1 MKNLNASP
9 KRFLAPIIALALA
22 LSICAG
28 SLMNLPS
35 HAQGKGSKP
44 PSPPEV
50 VDPASKIADDVKEK
64 LSTLSSSDLICILV
78 SFSGKPKGKLNA
90 FLNQNGVHLKGNF
103 DSLDQMALDV
113 PASMVMQLANYD
125 QVEFISLD
133 HQTKA
138 MGEMSLTTGAD
149 TVNKPKY
156 DATALGYVPSSGG
169 GKDIGIAFIDSGID
183 SGHYSMKVWAKDSNN
198 NWGWRNRVIAKVD
211 FTGENKPDQ
220 DPYGHGTHVATIAA
234 GSGRIAN
241 GAYMGIAPLVDIINL
256 RVLDGTGQGQVSS
269 VLSAL
274 NWILS
279 PSDPNKPWDKVYNPY
294 NKDKYNIDVVNMS
307 IGTPA
312 INSYKDD
319 PLCKAVRRLVNAG
332 IVVVAAAGNN
342 GKDENGNK
350 VYGRIHSPGNEP
362 SAITVGASNAMGT
375 DGPLDDR
382 VTTYSSRGPTRSYS
396 VDADGNKHY
405 DNQIKPDLV
414 APGNKIIAAESDY
427 QDIYTNRNYLVTHN
441 PQLDA
446 GVSAQNDRKMMW
458 LSGTSM
464 STPAVA
470 GAAALLLQAA
480 PKMTPNMVKMVL
492 MYTAQ
497 PLNGYNMFEQ
507 GAGQLN
513 IEGAMRLVKALKTDI
528 KQDSPVGTV
537 FTKQTTTV
545 TDKKTGIKTTY
556 PVLPTPQTTTAGQT
570 FTWAQGIIIGRTYAT
585 GTNLVAKWQPIYAL
599 GAVLGDGIMV
609 SDGIMVADGIMV
621 SDGVVLG
628 DGIMVSDGGVMG
640 SGYYFMSTGILVS
653 DGIMVTDGGAF
664 GDGIMV
670 SDGVVLGDGIMVS
683 DNVRAQQAMVEGD
696 PTACMPVVI
705 DPGL

>member
-9 KRFLAPIIALALA
+9 KRFLAPLIVLALA
-22 LSICAG
+22 LSICTG

-35 HAQGKGSKP
+35 NAQGKNSAQTD
-44 PSPPEV
+44 V
-50 VDPASKIADDVKEK
+50 VAPASKISSDLQEK
-64 LSTLSSSDLICILV
+64 LSTLSSSDTVCVVISL
-78 SFSGKPKGKLNA
+78 SSKRSGQLNA
-90 FLNQNGVHLKGNF
+90 LLNRNGVHLRG
-103 DSLDQMALDV
+103 DYDYLDQMALDL
-113 PASMVMQLANYD
+113 PASAVFELATFGEV
-125 QVEFISLD
+125 QFISLD
-133 HQTKA
+133 HKTKP
-138 MGEMSLTTGAD
+138 MGEISLTTGAD
-149 TVNKPKY
+149 SVNKPKY
-156 DATALGYVPSSGG
+156 DSNALGYVPSSGG
-169 GKDIGIAFIDSGID
+169 GKDVGIAFIDSGID
-183 SGHYSMKVWAKDSNN
+183 SGHYSMKVWNKDSGGNM
-198 NWGWRNRVIAKVD
+198 GWHNRVIAKVD

-234 GSGRIAN
+234 GSGRVAS
-241 GAYMGIAPLVDIINL
+241 GAYMGIAPLANIINL
-256 RVLDGTGQGQVSS
+256 RVLDSTGQGRVSS
-269 VLSAL
+269 VLNAL

-279 PSDPNKPWDKVYNPY
+279 PADPKKPWDKVYNPY

-319 PLCKAVRRLVNAG
+319 PLCKAVRRLVDTG

-350 VYGRIHSPGNEP
+350 VYGRIHSPGNDP

-396 VDADGNKHY
+396 VDADGVKHY

-414 APGNKIIAAESDY
+414 APGNKILAGESDY
-427 QDIYTNRNYLVTHN
+427 QDTYTNRNYLVTHN

-464 STPAVA
+464 STPTVA
-470 GAAALLLQAA
+470 GAAALLIQAN
-480 PKMTPNMVKMVL
+480 PKITPNMLKAIL

-497 PLNGYNMFEQ
+497 PLKGYNMFEQ
-507 GAGQLN
+507 GAGQLD
-513 IEGAMRLVKALKTDI
+513 IEGAMRLAKALKTDI
-528 KQDSPVGTV
+528 KQPSTVG
-537 FTKQTTTV
+537 
-545 TDKKTGIKTTY
+545 
-556 PVLPTPQTTTAGQT
+556 LPFVKDVKNPLPLPQTTTAGQT
-570 FTWAQGIIIGRTYAT
+570 FTWAQGIIMGRTYAT
-585 GTNLVAKWQPIYAL
+585 GTNLMFKWQAVYGL
-599 GAVLGDGIMV
+599 GVILGDGIMV

-621 SDGVVLG
+621 SDGVILG

-640 SGYYFMSTGILVS
+640 TGFYFMSTGIMVS
-653 DGIMVTDGGAF
+653 DGIMVADRGAF

-670 SDGVVLGDGIMVS
+670 SDGVILGDGIMVS
-683 DNVRAQQAMVEGD
+683 DNVRAQQAMVDGD
-696 PTACMPVVI
+696 PTACMPVIV

>member
-1 MKNLNASP
+1 MKNLIASP
-9 KRFLAPIIALALA
+9 KRFLAPLIALALA
-22 LSICAG
+22 LSICTG

-35 HAQGKGSKP
+35 HAQGKKSTQT
-44 PSPPEV
+44 EV
-50 VDPASKIADDVKEK
+50 VDPASKVADEVKEK
-64 LSTLSSSDLICILV
+64 LSMLSGSDFICILV
-78 SFSGKPKGKLNA
+78 SFSGKPKSQLNA
-90 FLNQNGVHLKGNF
+90 FLNQNGIHLKGKF

-113 PASMVMQLANYD
+113 SASLVMQLANYD

-133 HQTKA
+133 HKTKA
-138 MGEMSLTTGAD
+138 MGEISLTTGAD
-149 TVNKPKY
+149 SVNKPKY
-156 DATALGYVPSSGG
+156 DSNAKGYITGGGG
-169 GKDIGIAFIDSGID
+169 GKDVGIAFIDSGID

-198 NWGWRNRVIAKVD
+198 NWGWRNRVVAKVD

-220 DPYGHGTHVATIAA
+220 DPYGHGTHVATIAV
-234 GSGRIAN
+234 GSGRVAN
-241 GAYMGIAPLVDIINL
+241 GAYMGMAPLANIINL
-256 RVLDGTGQGQVSS
+256 RVLDGKGEGRVSS
-269 VLSAL
+269 VLNAL

-279 PSDPNKPWDKVYNPY
+279 TAHPNQPWDKVYNPY
-294 NKDKYNIDVVNMS
+294 NKDTYNIEVVNMS

-319 PLCKAVRRLVNAG
+319 PLCKAVRRLVDAG

-342 GKDENGNK
+342 GKDENGTK

-396 VDADGNKHY
+396 VDADGVKHY

-414 APGNKIIAAESDY
+414 APGNKVLAGESDY
-427 QDIYTNRNYLVTHN
+427 QDIYANRNYLVTHN

-446 GVSAQNDRKMMW
+446 GVSTQNDRKMMW

-470 GAAALLLQAA
+470 GAAALLIQAA
-480 PKMTPNMVKMVL
+480 PKITPNMVKMVL

-497 PLNGYNMFEQ
+497 PLKGYNMFEQ

-513 IEGAMRLVKALKTDI
+513 IEGAVRLAKALKTDI
-528 KQDSPVGTV
+528 RQDSPVGTI
-537 FTKQTTTV
+537 FTKQATTV
-545 TDKKTGIKTTY
+545 TDTKTGIKTIY

-570 FTWAQGIIIGRTYAT
+570 FTWSQGIIMGQTYAT
-585 GTNLVAKWQPIYAL
+585 GTNLVAYWQKIYGL
-599 GAVLGDGIMV
+599 GVVLGDGIMV

-640 SGYYFMSTGILVS
+640 SGFYFMSTGIMVS
-653 DGIMVTDGGAF
+653 DGIMVADGGAF

-696 PTACMPVVI
+696 PTACMPVVV

>member
-9 KRFLAPIIALALA
+9 KRFLAPAIALLMA
-22 LSICAG
+22 LSVFVGGLTTFNTPTRADNKPG
-28 SLMNLPS
+28 
-35 HAQGKGSKP
+35 AQEKKSK
-44 PSPPEV
+44 
-50 VDPASKIADDVKEK
+50 KISADLNKKVHGAQNNGTVKV
-64 LSTLSSSDLICILV
+64 LLQLD
-78 SFSGKPKGKLNA
+78 GKPKAGLEVLLKR
-90 FLNQNGVHLKGNF
+90 NGVKVHGNF
-103 DSLDQMALDV
+103 ENLDSMLVELPPSAVAELSNFDEVSFVDV
-113 PASMVMQLANYD
+113 DND
-125 QVEFISLD
+125 I
-133 HQTKA
+133 KA
-138 MGEMSLTTGAD
+138 MGEISLTTGAD
-149 TVNKPKY
+149 SVNKPKY
-156 DATALGYVPSSGG
+156 DSNALGYIPGGGG

-183 SGHYSMKVWAKDSNN
+183 SGHYSMKVWNKDSGGNM
-198 NWGWRNRVIAKVD
+198 GWHNRLIAKVD

-220 DPYGHGTHVATIAA
+220 DPYGHGTHVATIAL
-234 GSGRIAN
+234 GSGRVAN
-241 GAYMGIAPLVDIINL
+241 GAYMGIAPLANVISL
-256 RVLDGTGQGQVSS
+256 RVLDGKGEGRVSS
-269 VLSAL
+269 VLNAL

-279 PSDPNKPWDKVYNPY
+279 PADPKKPWDKVYNPY
-294 NKDKYNIDVVNMS
+294 NRDKYNIDVVNMS

-319 PLCKAVRRLVNAG
+319 PLCKAVRRLVDAG

-382 VTTYSSRGPTRSYS
+382 MTTYSSRGPTRSYS
-396 VDADGNKHY
+396 VDADGVKHY

-414 APGNKIIAAESDY
+414 APGNKILAGESDY
-427 QDIYTNRNYLVTHN
+427 QDTYTNRNYLVTNN

-446 GVSAQNDRKMMW
+446 GVSTQNDRKMMW

-470 GAAALLLQAA
+470 GAAALLIQAC
-480 PKMTPNMVKMVL
+480 PKITPNMIKAIL

-497 PLNGYNMFEQ
+497 PLKGYNMFEQ

-513 IEGAMRLVKALKTDI
+513 IEGAVRLAKALKTDI
-528 KQDSPVGTV
+528 RQDSPVGTI
-537 FTKQTTTV
+537 FTRQTTTV
-545 TDKKTGIKTTY
+545 TDKATGIKTIY

-570 FTWAQGIIIGRTYAT
+570 FTWSQGIIMGRTYAT
-585 GTNLVAKWQPIYAL
+585 GTNLVGYWQKIYGLAV
-599 GAVLGDGIMV
+599 VLGDGIMV

-621 SDGVVLG
+621 SDGIMVG
-628 DGIMVSDGGVMG
+628 DGIMVSDGGVLG
-640 SGYYFMSTGILVS
+640 SGFYFVSTGIMVG
-653 DGIMVTDGGAF
+653 DGIMVADGGAF

-670 SDGVVLGDGIMVS
+670 SDGIMVGDGIMVS

-696 PTACMPVVI
+696 PTMCMPVVI